1 MQAVHILWLA
11 LVIGLVDGQD
21 EFMFDSDRIY
31 GVREPEGFTRDNIS
45 CPAQFSIL
53 VTSVSFGYKN
63 SKEIPLCGE
72 EGTWECVTS
81 LHPANV
87 DCHENFCTFPSRS
100 NWMEADFGQADS
112 EQCTS
117 ETTLQYWHVCYD
129 CMMHVAAMEA
139 QV

>member
-1 MQAVHILWLA
+1 MQ
-11 LVIGLVDGQD
+11 
-21 EFMFDSDRIY
+21 
-31 GVREPEGFTRDNIS
+31 
-45 CPAQFSIL
+45 
-53 VTSVSFGYKN
+53 N